1 MATETYRVGVIGYGL
16 SAKVFQIPYILASS
30 RFRLQA
36 IVQRSGDEAA
46 RDHSEAT
53 IHRSANDLFANPNV
67 DLVVVSTPP
76 QSHYEFVSAALT
88 AGKHVV
94 VEKPFCPTS
103 AECDKLIAL
112 AKSKGKHLAVF
123 QNRRWDVD
131 FVTLR
136 HLLSEGRLGRVVEF
150 ASHYDRFDP
159 SVPPRDAV
167 DVLGSGV
174 IFDLGT
180 HLFDQVL
187 QLYGSPEKV
196 TAFLSHQRPGAGAQ
210 GPEDACT
217 VLLHYPGGLLVTVKA
232 SPLSADEAQLR
243 FWVRGEKGSF
253 KKYHIDPQEPQLVG
267 GMKTTDEGFGY
278 ESADKSGLLTTWENG
293 VHVTAPV
300 PNLTPPT
307 YAEFYNLLALALDGK
322 GRLPVTAEEARD
334 VIKLVELSKE
344 SSRAQTTLAVSS
356 GDFLG

>member
-1 MATETYRVGVIGYGL
+1 
-16 SAKVFQIPYILASS
+16 
-30 RFRLQA
+30 
-36 IVQRSGDEAA
+36 
-46 RDHSEAT
+46 
-53 IHRSANDLFANPNV
+53 
-67 DLVVVSTPP
+67 
-76 QSHYEFVSAALT
+76 
-88 AGKHVV
+88 
-94 VEKPFCPTS
+94 
-103 AECDKLIAL
+103 
-112 AKSKGKHLAVF
+112 
-123 QNRRWDVD
+123 
-131 FVTLR
+131 
-136 HLLSEGRLGRVVEF
+136 
-150 ASHYDRFDP
+150 
-159 SVPPRDAV
+159 VPPRDAV

-278 ESADKSGLLTTWENG
+278 ESADKSGM
-293 VHVTAPV
+293 
-300 PNLTPPT
+300 
-307 YAEFYNLLALALDGK
+307 
-322 GRLPVTAEEARD
+322 
-334 VIKLVELSKE
+334 S
-344 SSRAQTTLAVSS
+344 
-356 GDFLG
+356 